1 MSSDCG
7 YQGNGPCPLCEDAEP
22 LPEVSDFWKW
32 IQGSSCIPYQD
43 DPTPDELVEVR
54 YLYQE
59 KEGLWSQVTQLRTAN
74 TRLQSLA
81 DEAIKERDKA
91 VERELVWTARAEA
104 AEANTLDD
112 QVQGLVQKLWNENQN
127 LRSELQGKQDE
138 LDRVTYVAG
147 MSVRRIANLAEDNTA
162 LRVTLQGYEDYVD
175 QLEEC
180 FKQIDTARHDLE
192 THQEYLDDADVE
204 DDDQ

>member
-32 IQGSSCIPYQD
+32 VQSDSCIPYQD
-43 DPTPDELVEVR
+43 DVTVEDEIQVRDLYHLQQRLYSEV
-54 YLYQE
+54 
-59 KEGLWSQVTQLRTAN
+59 KSLRTAN
-74 TRLQSLA
+74 VRLQSLA

-91 VERELVWTARAEA
+91 VERELAWTARAEA
-104 AEANTLDD
+104 AEGNTVNVRM
-112 QVQGLVQKLWNENQN
+112 QELVAEITEEN
-127 LRSELQGKQDE
+127 
-138 LDRVTYVAG
+138 V
-147 MSVRRIANLAEDNTA
+147 A

-175 QLEEC
+175 QLEHC
-180 FKQIDTARHDLE
+180 FEQIDTARADLQ

>member
-32 IQGSSCIPYQD
+32 VQSDSCIPYQD
-43 DPTPDELVEVR
+43 DVTVEDEIQVRDLYHLQQRLYSEV
-54 YLYQE
+54 
-59 KEGLWSQVTQLRTAN
+59 KSLRTAN
-74 TRLQSLA
+74 VRLQSLA

-91 VERELVWTARAEA
+91 VERELAWTARAEA
-104 AEANTLDD
+104 AEGNTLDA
-112 QVQGLVQKLWNENQN
+112 QVQELVAKISEENDV
-127 LRSELQGKQDE
+127 LRRELSLAEE
-138 LDRVTYVAG
+138 LIPMLNYAVDKAN
-147 MSVRRIANLAEDNTA
+147 RRIKDLAEDNTA
-162 LRVTLQGYEDYVD
+162 LRDIMWGYEQYVD

-180 FKQIDTARHDLE
+180 FKQ
-192 THQEYLDDADVE
+192 LDEVRMGDDFLDEADVE